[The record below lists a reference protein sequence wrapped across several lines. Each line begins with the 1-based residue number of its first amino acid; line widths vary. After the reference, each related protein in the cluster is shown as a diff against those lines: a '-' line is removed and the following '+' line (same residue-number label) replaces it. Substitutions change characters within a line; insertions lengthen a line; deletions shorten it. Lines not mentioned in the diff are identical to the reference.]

1 METSLANPALRAL
14 RRILRATDRVTKSLA
29 TTTGTTPSQLLV
41 LQEIEQRG
49 EATPSAIASALQFGQ
64 PTVTSI
70 VDRLVA
76 SELVTRRRSA
86 EDRRQILLQVTDTGR
101 EVLDAAPDLLQTQFR
116 ERFLALPVW
125 EQAMILS
132 TLDRL
137 GELLGAESI
146 DAAPLIDAGVI
157 DRSVD

>member
-14 RRILRATDRVTKSLA
+14 RRILRTTDRVTKSLA

-41 LQEIEQRG
+41 LQEIEHRG

-86 EDRRQILLQVTDTGR
+86 EDRRQILLQVTDIGR

-116 ERFLALPVW
+116 ERFLALPMW

-132 TLDRL
+132 TLERL
-137 GELLGAESI
+137 GALLGAESI

>member
-116 ERFLALPVW
+116 ERFLALPMW

-132 TLDRL
+132 TLERL
-137 GELLGAESI
+137 GALLGAESI

-157 DRSVD
+157 DRIVD